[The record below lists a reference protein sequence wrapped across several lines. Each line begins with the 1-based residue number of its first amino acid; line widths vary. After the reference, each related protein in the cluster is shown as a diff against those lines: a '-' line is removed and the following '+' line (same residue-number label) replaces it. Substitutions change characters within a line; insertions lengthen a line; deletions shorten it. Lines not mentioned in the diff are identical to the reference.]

1 MAEHIS
7 ALTKWPIDC
16 VRQVTPGVLGFYVD
30 ELSGLYLPDD
40 FTERFRGNNFVEGW
54 DVADRLKGKFGRFT
68 LSGEVPSDVDVSD
81 IEEIIIMGTT
91 LPLGKELNQLRH
103 RSLPQLLYPILKN
116 RDLLGR
122 GLSYE
127 KTDYGDTEIVVDG
140 RNVPQELRVFSES
153 ADFGR
158 ADADGRERTCEV
170 LRSILAP
177 LAVMNVE
184 LEPSRY
190 SKIIPPG
197 SKV

>member
-16 VRQVTPGVLGFYVD
+16 VRQVTTGVLDFFVD

-40 FTERFRGNNFVEGW
+40 FTERFRGNSFVEGW
-54 DVADRLKGKFGRFT
+54 NVADRLGGKFGRFT
-68 LSGEVPSDVDVSD
+68 LVGEVPPGVDVSD
-81 IEEIIIMGTT
+81 VREIIIMGTT
-91 LPLGKELNQLRH
+91 LPLGRNLGQLRH
-103 RSLPQLLYPILKN
+103 HSLPQFLYPVLKKQN
-116 RDLLGR
+116 LLDNK
-122 GLSYE
+122 LDYE
-127 KTDYGDTEIVVDG
+127 VTDYGDTEIVVDE
-140 RNVPQELRVFSES
+140 RNVPQELRVFSQS

-190 SKIIPPG
+190 SKIISPG